1 MTKTLLVLANG
12 HDRVGVLRSDTRGY
26 MSFEYDKGWLTS
38 PAAYPVSQ
46 SIPLRD
52 GTFDHQAIEP
62 FFDGLLPDKKDVRRQ
77 IGALF
82 NVAPTDEFGIL
93 EHIGRDCAGALM
105 LVPDDPSFSSEDH
118 QPHLTPIS
126 TDELSQRIAD
136 LPQRPLFVDED
147 EVVLSLAGVNDKAAV
162 YIDPDTGEIALPIGG
177 YPSTHIL
184 KIDIERLPDSTRTEH
199 FCMKLARTI
208 GLDAAHTKIRIFN
221 DRPVLFVTRFDRA
234 YAQTSTGIRVTRLH
248 QEDFCQALG
257 VNPDVKYEKQGGPD
271 LAAMFALT
279 KQASSIPARDIP
291 KLLGFVIFN
300 FLIGNPDAHAKNY
313 SLIYRQRPA
322 NSKPTTVQTA
332 ISPLYDVNNGAA
344 FRDCFKI
351 QRPRLAQSIGGC
363 FDPTELDWPH
373 WEAQAR
379 MIGSSPTALRK
390 TLLNMATKLQDA
402 IGPLREA
409 FRGTEADS
417 PRLDLIVD
425 DVGKRCDAW
434 ITKLGRL

>member
-12 HDRVGVLRSDTRGY
+12 RDRVGVLRSDARGY
-26 MSFEYDKGWLTS
+26 MSFDYDKGWLS
-38 PAAYPVSQ
+38 NPAAYPVSQ
-46 SIPLRD
+46 SIPLQP

-105 LVPDDPSFSSEDH
+105 LVPEDPSFFSADH
-118 QPHLTPIS
+118 QPHLTPITS
-126 TDELSQRIAD
+126 DDLAQRIAD

-208 GLDAAHTKIRIFN
+208 GLDAAHTRIRIFKG
-221 DRPVLFVTRFDRA
+221 RPVLFVTRFDRA
-234 YAQTSTGIRVTRLH
+234 YARTSTGIRVTRLH

-257 VNPDVKYEKQGGPD
+257 VNPDVKYERQGGPD

-313 SLIYRQRPA
+313 SLIYRQRPTSA
-322 NSKPTTVQTA
+322 QPTSVQTA

-344 FRDCFKI
+344 FRDCFKS

-363 FDPTELDWPH
+363 FDPTDLDWSH
-373 WEAQAR
+373 WESQAR
-379 MIGSSPTALRK
+379 AIGSSPTALRK
-390 TLLNMATKLQDA
+390 TLLTMATKLQDA
-402 IGPLREA
+402 ITPLRDDL
-409 FRGTEADS
+409 RDTDVDS

-434 ITKLGRL
+434 ITKLG

>member
-12 HDRVGVLRSDTRGY
+12 RDRVGVLRADARGY
-26 MSFEYDKGWLTS
+26 MSFAYDLEWLAT

-52 GTFDHQAIEP
+52 GAFDHQAIEP

-77 IGALF
+77 IAALF
-82 NVAPTDEFGIL
+82 DVAPTDEFGIL

-105 LVPDDPSFSSEDH
+105 LIHPDQAKSPLQSDA
-118 QPHLTPIS
+118 HLSAIS
-126 TDELSQRIAD
+126 TDDLAKRIAE

-162 YIDPDTGEIALPIGG
+162 YIDPATQEISLPFGG

-199 FCMKLARTI
+199 FCMRLARKI
-208 GLDAAHTKIRIFN
+208 GLDAAHTKIRLFN

-234 YAQTSTGIRVTRLH
+234 YAQTSNGVRVTRLH

-257 VNPDVKYEKQGGPD
+257 VNPDVKYERQGGPD
-271 LAAMFALT
+271 LAAMFTLT
-279 KQASSIPARDIP
+279 KQASTIPARDIP

-313 SLIYRQRPA
+313 SLIYRQRPTNA
-322 NSKPTTVQTA
+322 KATNVHTA

-344 FRDCFKI
+344 FRDCFKS

-363 FDPTELDWPH
+363 YDPTELDWPH
-373 WEAQAR
+373 WESQAR

-390 TLLNMATKLQDA
+390 ALLTMAKKVRET
-402 IGPLREA
+402 ITPLRDEV
-409 FRGTEADS
+409 RDTDADS

-425 DVGKRCDAW
+425 DVSNRCEAW
-434 ITKLGRL
+434 IRKLG

>member
-1 MTKTLLVLANG
+1 MTKTLMVLANG
-12 HDRVGVLRSDTRGY
+12 RDRVGVLQSDARGY
-26 MSFEYDKGWLTS
+26 MSFEYDQGWLSS
-38 PAAYPVSQ
+38 PASYPVSQ
-46 SIPLRD
+46 SIPLHE
-52 GTFDHQAIEP
+52 GTFDSQAIEP

-77 IGALF
+77 IAALF
-82 NVAPTDEFGIL
+82 DVAPSDEFGML

-105 LVPDDPSFSSEDH
+105 LVPDHPSLSADEH
-118 QPHLTPIS
+118 APRLAPIS
-126 TDELSQRIAD
+126 SDDLAKRIAD

-162 YIDPDTGEIALPIGG
+162 YIDPDTGEISLPIGG

-184 KIDIERLPDSTRTEH
+184 KIDIERLADSTRTEH
-199 FCMKLARTI
+199 FCMKLARTT

-221 DRPVLFVTRFDRA
+221 NRPVLFVTRFDRA
-234 YAQTSTGIRVTRLH
+234 YARTSDGVRVTRLH

-344 FRDCFKI
+344 FRDCFKS

-390 TLLNMATKLQDA
+390 ALLTMAKKLRETIA
-402 IGPLREA
+402 PLRNEL
-409 FRGTEADS
+409 RDTDADS
-417 PRLDLIVD
+417 PRLDHIVD
-425 DVGKRCDAW
+425 DVSNRCEAW
-434 ITKLGRL
+434 ITKLG

>member
-12 HDRVGVLRSDTRGY
+12 RDQVGVLRSDSRGY
-26 MSFEYDKGWLTS
+26 MSFEYDKGWLAS

-52 GTFDHQAIEP
+52 GTFDHQSIEP

-105 LVPDDPSFSSEDH
+105 LVPDEPSFSSEDH
-118 QPHLTPIS
+118 QPHLTPITS
-126 TDELSQRIAD
+126 DDLAKRIAD

-162 YIDPDTGEIALPIGG
+162 YIDPTTQEISLPIGG

-184 KIDIERLPDSTRTEH
+184 KIDIERLPNSTRTEH
-199 FCMKLARTI
+199 FCMKLARKI
-208 GLDAAHTKIRIFN
+208 GLDAAHTKIRIFKG
-221 DRPVLFVTRFDRA
+221 RPVLFVTRFDRA
-234 YAQTSTGIRVTRLH
+234 YAQTSDGVRVTRMH

-313 SLIYRQRPA
+313 SLIYRQRPTSA
-322 NSKPTTVQTA
+322 QPTSVQTA

-344 FRDCFKI
+344 FRDCFKS

-363 FDPTELDWPH
+363 FDPTDLDWTH

-390 TLLNMATKLQDA
+390 ALLTMAKKVQEA
-402 IGPLREA
+402 IIPLRNEL
-409 FRGTEADS
+409 RDTDADS

-425 DVGKRCDAW
+425 DVSNRCEAW
-434 ITKLGRL
+434 IRKLG

>member
-12 HDRVGVLRSDTRGY
+12 RDRVGVLRADARGY
-26 MSFEYDKGWLTS
+26 MSFAYDPEWLAS

-52 GTFDHQAIEP
+52 GAFDHQAIEP

-82 NVAPTDEFGIL
+82 DVAPTDEFGIL

-105 LVPDDPSFSSEDH
+105 LIRPDQAE
-118 QPHLTPIS
+118 QPELSGAHTAPIS
-126 TDELSQRIAD
+126 NDDLAKRIAE

-162 YIDPDTGEIALPIGG
+162 YIDPTTQEISLPIGG

-184 KIDIERLPDSTRTEH
+184 KIDIERLRDSTRTEH
-199 FCMKLARTI
+199 FCMKLARKI
-208 GLDAAHTKIRIFN
+208 GLDAAHTKIRIFS

-234 YAQTSTGIRVTRLH
+234 YAQTSSGVRVTRLH

-257 VNPDVKYEKQGGPD
+257 VNPDVKYERQGGPN

-279 KQASSIPARDIP
+279 RQASTIPARDIP

-313 SLIYRQRPA
+313 SLIYRQRPQ
-322 NSKPTTVQTA
+322 SVQTA

-344 FRDCFKI
+344 FRDCFKS
-351 QRPRLAQSIGGC
+351 QRARLAQSIGGC
-363 FDPTELDWPH
+363 FDPTELDWSH
-373 WEAQAR
+373 WATQAR
-379 MIGSSPTALRK
+379 TIGSSPTALRK
-390 TLLNMATKLQDA
+390 ALLTMAKKVQEAMT
-402 IGPLREA
+402 PLRDEL
-409 FRGTEADS
+409 RDTDADS

-425 DVGKRCDAW
+425 DVSNRCEAW
-434 ITKLGRL
+434 IRKLG